1 MGIFGAAHEWGGA
14 KKVPLPKI
22 CHTYLTMMRLGTV
35 IVHLK
40 EIQKYIYKS
49 RYTAFGAII
58 ATFVEVTEQKLLGDL
73 FG

>member
-1 MGIFGAAHEWGGA
+1 
-14 KKVPLPKI
+14 
-22 CHTYLTMMRLGTV
+22 MMRLGTV
-35 IVHLK
+35 IAHLK

-58 ATFVEVTEQKLLGDL
+58 ATFVEVTEEKLLGDL